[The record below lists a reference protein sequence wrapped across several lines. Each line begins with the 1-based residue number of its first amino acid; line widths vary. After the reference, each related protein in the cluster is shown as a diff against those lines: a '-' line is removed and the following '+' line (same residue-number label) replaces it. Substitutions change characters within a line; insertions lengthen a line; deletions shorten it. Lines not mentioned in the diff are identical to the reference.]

1 MELTL
6 KHWKEHDNK
15 KKNGFID
22 DLFPELNNVIVND
35 RKNLDATFR
44 KK

>member
-1 MELTL
+1 MII
-6 KHWKEHDNK
+6 
-15 KKNGFID
+15 KKNGFIGD
-22 DLFPELNNVIVND
+22 MFPELNNVIVND